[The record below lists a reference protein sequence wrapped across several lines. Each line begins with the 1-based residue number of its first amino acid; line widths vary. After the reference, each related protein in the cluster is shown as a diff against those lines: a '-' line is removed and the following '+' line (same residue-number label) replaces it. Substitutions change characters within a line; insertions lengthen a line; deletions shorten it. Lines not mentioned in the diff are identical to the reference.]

1 MDSDWGL
8 RYFWYEKEISVVNDS
23 KRTLYV
29 DIDEPHS
36 VTGVKPGDEGRYP
49 ITRCSVRVTISYYSE
64 NKEMYKF
71 LDRNSQFLS
80 LKKFKYLFIFR

>member
-1 MDSDWGL
+1 M
-8 RYFWYEKEISVVNDS
+8 NDS

-29 DIDEPHS
+29 DLDEPHS

-64 NKEMYKF
+64 NKEMVYLCTKHI
-71 LDRNSQFLS
+71 
-80 LKKFKYLFIFR
+80 LKTGQRLCVSE